1 MKKDYKQQKAI
12 AIYLSEMG
20 LKDKK
25 FEIRDI
31 FIEPDSCFVNVNI
44 KISNP
49 EYYHKNNYLLRKRFL
64 YRIMNNLTLNIDP
77 LELIDLK
84 KLKNEFII

>member
-1 MKKDYKQQKAI
+1 MKYDYKQQKAI
-12 AIYLSEMG
+12 AIYLTALG

-31 FIEPDSCFVNVNI
+31 FIEPESCFVNVNI

-49 EYYHKNNYLLRKRFL
+49 DYYHKDNYLLRKRFL
-64 YRIMNNLTLNIDP
+64 YRIMNNLTLELEP
-77 LELIDLK
+77 FELIDLK